1 MTADVQPVQ
10 VNYRA
15 DAAALF
21 PLALGTGLLS
31 VVSLGLYR
39 FWAKARIRRFVWS
52 QIRIGDDALEFTGT
66 GLEMFLGFLVA
77 VVVLAVYLAAIQL
90 VLFFFGI
97 RFIFAPETPLE
108 EAMQAGSVGLSF
120 LAAVPLMLVALYR
133 ARRYRVNR
141 TRLRGIRFGMEDA
154 GLGYMVRALVYGL
167 LALLSLGILWP
178 LMTYRLESYMTDRSH
193 WGSARFRQGGAWSG
207 LYRALRPYLIGLAFL
222 LSGGVFLA
230 LGEAWFGGVV
240 LAVGAVWAMI
250 GLALYQTRAF
260 GYLTSHKELIL
271 PGPAAPMRFAADP
284 RGGRVIWL
292 YIKGGFIV
300 SLLASIASGVL
311 FGAVAAVA
319 ARLVGFESEPSAFV
333 VAELAVLGALAY
345 LVFLSVFGTLSL
357 VFISQPVLAYLVGS
371 VQVAVPDGFFDS
383 LHQARAEAG
392 ADADG
397 FADALDIGGA
407 F

>member
-10 VNYRA
+10 VTYRA

-31 VVSLGLYR
+31 VVTLGIYR

-52 QIRIGDDALEFTGT
+52 HIRMGDDALEFTGT
-66 GLEMFLGFLVA
+66 GLEMFLGFLLA
-77 VVVLAVYLAAIQL
+77 VVVLAVYLAGIQL
-90 VLFFFGI
+90 LLFFFGI

-108 EAMQAGSVGLSF
+108 EAMQAGSIGLSF

-133 ARRYRVNR
+133 ARRYRMNR
-141 TRLRGIRFGMEDA
+141 TRLRGIRFGMENA
-154 GLGYMVRALVYGL
+154 GLGYMIRALVYGV
-167 LALLSLGILWP
+167 LAVVSLGILWP
-178 LMTYRLESYMTDRSH
+178 LMTYRLEAYMTDRSH
-193 WGSARFRQGGAWSG
+193 WGSARFRQGGVWTG
-207 LYRALRPYLIGLAFL
+207 LYAALRPYLIGLGFL
-222 LSGGVFLA
+222 VVGAVFLA
-230 LGEAWFGGVV
+230 MGETWFGGVV
-240 LAVGAVWAMI
+240 VSVGTVWAFV
-250 GLALYQTRAF
+250 GLTLYQTRAF
-260 GYLTSHKELIL
+260 GYLTSHKTLVL
-271 PGPAAPMRFAADP
+271 PGPAAPLQFSADP

-300 SLLASIASGVL
+300 SLLASVASGML
-311 FGAVAAVA
+311 FGT
-319 ARLVGFESEPSAFV
+319 VGLMSAQILGFGGEPSAFEIAE
-333 VAELAVLGALAY
+333 VAVIGAVAY
-345 LVFLSVFGTLSL
+345 LMFLSVFGTLSL
-357 VFISQPVLAYLVGS
+357 VFISQPVLGYMAGS
-371 VQVAVPDGFFDS
+371 VQVLVPNGFLDA

>member
-10 VNYRA
+10 VTYRA

-31 VVSLGLYR
+31 VVSLGIYR

-52 QIRIGDDALEFTGT
+52 NIRIGDDALEFTGT

-90 VLFFFGI
+90 LLFFFGI

-108 EAMQAGSVGLSF
+108 EAMQAGSIGLSF

-133 ARRYRVNR
+133 ARRYRMNR
-141 TRLRGIRFGMEDA
+141 TRLRGIRFGMENA
-154 GLGYMVRALVYGL
+154 GLGYMIRALVYGL
-167 LALLSLGILWP
+167 LAVLSLGILWP
-178 LMTYRLESYMTDRSH
+178 LMTYRLEAYMTDRSH
-193 WGSARFRQGGAWSG
+193 WGSARFRQGGAWGG
-207 LYRALRPYLIGLAFL
+207 LYGALRPYLIGLGFL
-222 LSGGVFLA
+222 LVGAVFLA
-230 LGEAWFGGVV
+230 VGEAWFGGVV
-240 LAVGAVWAMI
+240 VAVGAVWAMI
-250 GLALYQTRAF
+250 GLTLYQTRAF
-260 GYLTSHKELIL
+260 GYLTSHKELVL
-271 PGPAAPMRFAADP
+271 PGPAVPMRFAAGP

-292 YIKGGFIV
+292 YIKGGLIV
-300 SLLASIASGVL
+300 GLLTSLASGVL
-311 FGAVAAVA
+311 FGAAAGMA
-319 ARLVGFESEPSAFV
+319 ASLSGFEAEPSALV
-333 VAELAVLGALAY
+333 VFELAVIGALAY
-345 LVFLSVFGTLSL
+345 LVFLSVFSTLSL
-357 VFISQPVLAYLVGS
+357 VFISQPVLGYMAGS
-371 VQVAVPDGFFDS
+371 VQVFVPEGFFDA
-383 LHQARAEAG
+383 LQQARGEAG

>member
-10 VNYRA
+10 VTYRA

-31 VVSLGLYR
+31 VVSLGIYR

-52 QIRIGDDALEFTGT
+52 NIRVGDDALEFTGT

-90 VLFFFGI
+90 LLFFFGI

-108 EAMQAGSVGLSF
+108 EAMQAGSIGLSF

-141 TRLRGIRFGMEDA
+141 TRLRGIRFGMENA
-154 GLGYMVRALVYGL
+154 GLGYMIRALVYGL
-167 LALLSLGILWP
+167 LAVLSLGILWP
-178 LMTYRLESYMTDRSH
+178 LMTYRLEAYMTDRSH
-193 WGSARFRQGGAWSG
+193 WGSARFRQGGSWGG
-207 LYRALRPYLIGLAFL
+207 LYGALRPYLIGLAFL
-222 LSGGVFLA
+222 LVGGVFLA
-230 LGEAWFGGVV
+230 MGEAWFGGVV
-240 LAVGAVWAMI
+240 VAVGAVWAMI
-250 GLALYQTRAF
+250 GLTLYQTRAF

-284 RGGRVIWL
+284 RAGRVIWL

-300 SLLASIASGVL
+300 SLLASIASGLL
-311 FGAVAAVA
+311 FGAVASVA
-319 ARLVGFESEPSAFV
+319 AQLVTFDAEPSAFV

-371 VQVAVPDGFFDS
+371 IEVAVPDGFFDT

>member
-10 VNYRA
+10 VTYRA

-31 VVSLGLYR
+31 VVTLGIYR

-52 QIRIGDDALEFTGT
+52 QIRVGDDALEFTGT
-66 GLEMFLGFLVA
+66 GLEMFLGFLLA
-77 VVVLAVYLAAIQL
+77 VVVLAVYLAGIQL
-90 VLFFFGI
+90 LLFFFGI

-108 EAMQAGSVGLSF
+108 EAMQAGSIGLSF

-133 ARRYRVNR
+133 ARRYRMNR
-141 TRLRGIRFGMEDA
+141 TRLRGIRFGMENA
-154 GLGYMVRALVYGL
+154 GLGYMIRALVYGV
-167 LALLSLGILWP
+167 LAVVSLGILWP
-178 LMTYRLESYMTDRSH
+178 LMTYRLEAYMTDRSH
-193 WGSARFRQGGAWSG
+193 WGSARFRQGGAWGG
-207 LYRALRPYLIGLAFL
+207 LYAALRPYLIGLGFL
-222 LSGGVFLA
+222 LVGAVFLA

-240 LAVGAVWAMI
+240 VAMGTIWALFGM
-250 GLALYQTRAF
+250 ALYQTRAF
-260 GYLTSHKELIL
+260 GYLTSHKSLIL
-271 PGPAAPMRFAADP
+271 PGPAAPMHFGAAP

-300 SLLASIASGVL
+300 LLLASVASGML
-311 FGAVAAVA
+311 FGAVGMMSAQI
-319 ARLVGFESEPSAFV
+319 LGFGGEPSAFAIAE
-333 VAELAVLGALAY
+333 VAVIGAVAY

-357 VFISQPVLAYLVGS
+357 VFISQPILGYLAGS
-371 VQVAVPDGFFDS
+371 VQVFVPTGFLDA
-383 LHQARAEAG
+383 LHQARAEVG